1 MKDNRIINAF
11 AELKSAGKKTL
22 LPFFT
27 AGYPDV
33 ETTGGILHDIEKRG
47 VKICELGIPFSDPI
61 ADGPTIQA
69 SYSAALDAGVTLQK
83 LFDMV
88 RSYRAEGG
96 QLGLL
101 MMVSYSIV
109 FRYGAEKFCIAA
121 ADAGVDGLIVP
132 DLPMGEAEAFAPLAE
147 ASGLCNV
154 MLIAP
159 TTPEDRKVEIAKQS
173 TGFVYYISVS
183 GITGER
189 TKLPPETVAAVAELK
204 THTDTPV
211 CVGFGISNPET
222 VVEVCK
228 AADGAIV
235 GSAFIHRINDAV
247 AANAPREEIVANVGQ
262 LVSELIAPLA

>member
-1 MKDNRIINAF
+1 MKKNRIIKTF
-11 AELKSAGKKTL
+11 TELSLAGKKTL

-33 ETTGGILHDIEKRG
+33 ETTGQILHDIEKRG
-47 VKICELGIPFSDPI
+47 VQICELGIPFSDPI

-69 SYSAALDAGVTLQK
+69 SYYAALEAGITLQK

-88 RSYRAEGG
+88 HRYRGEGG
-96 QLGLL
+96 NLGLL

-109 FRYGAEKFCIAA
+109 FRHGTEQFCIDAA
-121 ADAGVDGLIVP
+121 EAGVDGLIVP
-132 DLPMGEAEAFAPLAE
+132 DLPIDEADSFAPLA
-147 ASGLCNV
+147 SSNKLCNV

-159 TTPEDRKVEIAKQS
+159 TTGENRKIEIAKRS

-189 TKLPPETVAAVAELK
+189 TKLPPKTIAAVAELK
-204 THTDTPV
+204 KHTDTPV
-211 CVGFGISNPET
+211 CVGFGISNSET
-222 VVEVCK
+222 VSEVCK

-235 GSAFIHRINDAV
+235 GSAFIHHINDAV
-247 AANAPREEIVANVGQ
+247 KANVSRDEIVENVGE
-262 LVSELIAPLA
+262 LVSELIQPIL

>member
-1 MKDNRIINAF
+1 MQNNRIIKTF

-33 ETTGGILHDIEKRG
+33 ETTKQILHDIEKRG

-61 ADGPTIQA
+61 ADGPTIQT
-69 SYSAALDAGVTLQK
+69 SYYAALEAGVTLQK

-96 QLGLL
+96 NLGLL

-109 FRYGAEKFCIAA
+109 FRRGVERFCTDAAE
-121 ADAGVDGLIVP
+121 AGVDGLIVP
-132 DLPMGEAEAFAPLAE
+132 DLPIDEADSFAPLAS
-147 ASGLCNV
+147 ANGLCNV

-159 TTPEDRKVEIAKQS
+159 TTDENRKIEIAKHS
-173 TGFVYYISVS
+173 NGFVYYISVS

-189 TKLPPETVAAVAELK
+189 AKLPPQTITAVAELK
-204 THTDTPV
+204 KHTDTPI

-222 VVEVCK
+222 VIEVCK
-228 AADGAIV
+228 VADGAIV
-235 GSAFIHRINDAV
+235 GSAFIHHINDAV
-247 AANAPREEIVANVGQ
+247 KANASRDEIVENVGK
-262 LVSELIAPLA
+262 LLSELIKPVL